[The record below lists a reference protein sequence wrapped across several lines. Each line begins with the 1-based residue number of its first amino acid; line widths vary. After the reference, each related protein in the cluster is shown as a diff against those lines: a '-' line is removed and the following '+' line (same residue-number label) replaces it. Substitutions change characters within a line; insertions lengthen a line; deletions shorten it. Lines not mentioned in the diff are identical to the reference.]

1 MSINHIYCIFIVN
14 KMLLLDITKN
24 KIQCSSCNQ
33 NVFFDLIIDI
43 ECDWGIH
50 DIIQCPNCQE
60 LFSIDKQCQAFQ
72 DVLNL
77 LVHTPNLLSE
87 EEKRQY
93 QINPHC

>member
-1 MSINHIYCIFIVN
+1 M
-14 KMLLLDITKN
+14 
-24 KIQCSSCNQ
+24 
-33 NVFFDLIIDI
+33 IDI

-87 EEKRQY
+87 EEKHQY